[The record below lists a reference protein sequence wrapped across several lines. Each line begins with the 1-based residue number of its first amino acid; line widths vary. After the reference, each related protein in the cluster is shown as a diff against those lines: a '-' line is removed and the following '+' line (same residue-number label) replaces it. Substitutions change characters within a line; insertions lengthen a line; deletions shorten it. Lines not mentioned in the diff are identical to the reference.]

1 MIHTQIKEQ
10 MKDALRKREALRLS
24 VLRGLLS
31 AFTNEAVAKGKK
43 PDVELTDEEAIAV
56 VKRQSKQRKD
66 SILQFRKGN
75 REDLAEKEEKELKIL
90 QEYLPEDMS
99 RGDIEKIVKMK
110 MEELGV
116 SDKSGAGKL
125 TGAVMKE
132 LKGQVDGAVVK
143 EVIEKL
149 LDIS

>member
-43 PDVELTDEEAIAV
+43 PDVELTDEEVITV
-56 VKRQSKQRKD
+56 IKRQSKQRKD

-75 REDLAEKEEKELKIL
+75 RE
-90 QEYLPEDMS
+90 
-99 RGDIEKIVKMK
+99 
-110 MEELGV
+110 
-116 SDKSGAGKL
+116 
-125 TGAVMKE
+125 
-132 LKGQVDGAVVK
+132 
-143 EVIEKL
+143 
-149 LDIS
+149 

>member
-43 PDVELTDEEAIAV
+43 PDVELTDEEVITV
-56 VKRQSKQRKD
+56 IKRQSKQRKD

-75 REDLAEKEEKELKIL
+75 REDLAEKEEEELKIL
-90 QEYLPEDMS
+90 GEYLPEEMS
-99 RGDIEKIVKMK
+99 REDIEKIVKMK
-110 MEELGV
+110 IEELDV
-116 SDKSGAGKL
+116 KDKSGIGKL
-125 TGAVMKE
+125 TGAVMQE
-132 LKGQVDGAVVK
+132 LKGQADGSVVK
-143 EVIEKL
+143 EIIEKL
-149 LDIS
+149 LS

>member
-10 MKDALRKREALRLS
+10 MQDALRKREELRLL

-31 AFTNEAVAKGKK
+31 SFTNEAITKGKK

-56 VKRQSKQRKD
+56 IKRQSKQRKD
-66 SILQFRKGN
+66 SIEQFRKGG

-90 QEYLPEDMS
+90 EEYLPEEMS
-99 RGDIEKIVKMK
+99 REDIEKVAKMK
-110 MEELGV
+110 MEEMGV
-116 SDKSGAGKL
+116 TDKAGMGKL

-132 LKGQVDGAVVK
+132 LKGQADGSVVK

-149 LDIS
+149 LSL